1 MGIVRKLNILI
12 LLAAMTVIMP
22 SCLGYK
28 DIRLTSCGL
37 KSVSVVG
44 LREADLNLDAEFF
57 NPASSVSVMY
67 LNGTVF
73 RNGVELAQISA
84 DPFVVE
90 GRSEKAAVTVPVNVQ
105 LSRSVSLLGSL
116 SLLSGLDVRDLSADV
131 ELKIKTRGLT
141 KKLKFKNVSVA
152 DLLRSVEREAPSNA
166 MIL

>member
-1 MGIVRKLNILI
+1 
-12 LLAAMTVIMP
+12 
-22 SCLGYK
+22 
-28 DIRLTSCGL
+28 
-37 KSVSVVG
+37 
-44 LREADLNLDAEFF
+44 
-57 NPASSVSVMY
+57 MY

-141 KKLKFKNVSVA
+141 KKLKFKNVPVA